1 MKEKKKGFELRT
13 TQMIAL
19 GFVILILT
27 GSVLLSLPIAS
38 ADGRATPYIDAL
50 FTATTSSCVTGLV
63 TVVTGQHWS
72 LFGQAVILI
81 MIQMGGLGVVSFTTL
96 LLMIAGKRIQL
107 KQRMLIQE
115 AYGFDTLT
123 GMVRM
128 VRKMFLGTLIVEAI
142 GAVLYM
148 FVYIPRYGL
157 LRGIWVAVFT
167 AVSAFCNAGMDLMG
181 ADSMISYVSHPLMN
195 LVTMALIVIGG
206 LGFFVWWDLLAAARR
221 VFHQKMSLRQSVRR
235 MSLHSK
241 LVLCVT
247 AALFFGGGLMFFIL
261 EYNNPATMGNLSL
274 GGKIWASIFQSVTLR
289 TAGFASINQ
298 GGLRTGSLLLG
309 CVLMFVGGSP
319 GGTAG
324 GVKTV
329 TVTLLVCAVLAIVN
343 GQEDVELGHRRVRM
357 ENVMKG
363 ICVILLQV
371 FFLVIS
377 TFAMCCIESDIPFI
391 QIMYET
397 FSALGTVGLTMG
409 ITEGLSMA
417 GKLVLIAS
425 MYFGRLGPITMAM
438 IMNVNGNKKKIH
450 RRLPDGKIF
459 I

>member
-1 MKEKKKGFELRT
+1 MDKKKKGFELRT
-13 TQMIAL
+13 TQIIAL
-19 GFVILILT
+19 GFAILILA
-27 GSVLLSLPIAS
+27 GSVLLTMPIAS

-63 TVVTGQHWS
+63 TLVTGEHWS
-72 LFGQAVILI
+72 FFGQAVILI
-81 MIQMGGLGVVSFTTL
+81 MIQMGGLGVVSFTTF

-115 AYGFDTLT
+115 AYGFDTLS
-123 GMVRM
+123 GLVRM
-128 VRKMFLGTLIVEAI
+128 VRKMLKGTLIVEGV

-148 FVYIPRYGL
+148 VVYIPRYGL
-157 LRGIWVAVFT
+157 AKGIWVSVFT
-167 AVSAFCNAGMDLMG
+167 SVSAFCNAGMDLMG
-181 ADSMISYVSHPLMN
+181 TDSMMPYVSHPLMN
-195 LVTMALIVIGG
+195 LVTMGLIIIGG
-206 LGFFVWWDLLAAARR
+206 LGFFVWWELTAAARR
-221 VFHQKMSLRQSVRR
+221 VFREKMSLRQSVRK

-247 AALFFGGGLMFFIL
+247 AVLIFGGALMFFVL
-261 EYNNPATMGNLSL
+261 EFNNPATMGGLSL
-274 GGKIWASIFQSVTLR
+274 GGKIWASLFQSVTLR
-289 TAGFASINQ
+289 TAGFASIAQ
-298 GGLRTGSLLLG
+298 GSLRTGSLLLG
-309 CVLMFVGGSP
+309 CVLMFIGGSP

-329 TVTLLVCAVLAIVN
+329 TVTLLACAVMAIVN
-343 GQEDVELGHRRVRM
+343 GREDVELGNRRVSM
-357 ENVMKG
+357 GNVMKG
-363 ICVILLQV
+363 VGVILLQV
-371 FFLVIS
+371 FFLVLS

-409 ITEGLSMA
+409 ITESLSVA
-417 GKLVLIAS
+417 GKLVIIAS

-438 IMNVNGNKKKIH
+438 IMNVSGNKKKLH
-450 RRLPDGKIF
+450 RHLPDGKVF

>member
-1 MKEKKKGFELRT
+1 MREKKKSFELRT
-13 TQMIAL
+13 TQVIAL

-27 GSVLLSLPIAS
+27 GSVLLSLPFAS
-38 ADGRATPYIDAL
+38 ANGRATPYIDAL

-72 LFGQAVILI
+72 LFGQAVILV
-81 MIQMGGLGVVSFTTL
+81 MIQLGGLGVVSFTTL

-128 VRKMFLGTLIVEAI
+128 VRKMIWGTLIVEAV

-157 LRGIWVAVFT
+157 AKGIWVAVFT

-181 ADSMISYVSHPLMN
+181 ADSMMAYVSHPLMN

-221 VFHQKMSLRQSVRR
+221 VFRQKMSLRQSVRR

-247 AALFFGGGLMFFIL
+247 ATLIFGGGVVFFIL
-261 EYNNPATMGNLSL
+261 EHNNPATMGDLTL

-289 TAGFASINQ
+289 TAGFASIDQ

-309 CVLMFVGGSP
+309 CVLMFIGGSP

-329 TVTLLVCAVLAIVN
+329 TVTLLACAVLAIVN
-343 GQEDVELGHRRVRM
+343 GHEDVELGHRRVKM

-377 TFAMCCIESDIPFI
+377 TFALCCIESDIPFI

-409 ITEGLSMA
+409 ITEGLSVA
-417 GKLVLIAS
+417 GRLVLIAS

-450 RRLPDGKIF
+450 RRLPDGKVF